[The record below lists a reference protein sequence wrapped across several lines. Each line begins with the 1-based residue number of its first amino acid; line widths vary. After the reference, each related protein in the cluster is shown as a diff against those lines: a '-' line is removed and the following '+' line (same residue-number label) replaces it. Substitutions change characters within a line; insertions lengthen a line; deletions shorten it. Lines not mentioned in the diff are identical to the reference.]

1 MDYAEALLK
10 LTQSVKLYRQAVLK
24 HQIETAEQFAKTIS
38 EMSTELV
45 AATARMGEK
54 YGKYSGRQVS

>member
-24 HQIETAEQFAKTIS
+24 HQIEMAEQFAKTIS

-45 AATARMGEK
+45 ATTAKMGEK
-54 YGKYSGRQVS
+54 YGRYSRR